1 MASLLIV
8 EDDSVI
14 HGLMK
19 ETLTRAGYT
28 VVSAYSGT
36 EGLLVLKN
44 ESIDLVLLDLMLPG
58 LTGEEVIREIRS
70 GSNVPVIAISAKVD
84 TTSKLEMLTNGADDY
99 LTKPFDLEELLARI
113 AIQLRHAEGKNKNN
127 AFLSYQNIKIDE
139 ESREV
144 KVGEN
149 ILHLTGREYDLLL
162 LFITHPQKVFSRA
175 NIYETIWREPYFDGD
190 KTINVYISNLRQKL
204 KQAGTEYIKTV
215 WGVGFRFD

>member
-19 ETLTRAGYT
+19 ETLTRTGYT

-36 EGLLVLKN
+36 EGLMVLKN

-58 LTGEEVIREIRS
+58 LPGEEVIRAIRS
-70 GSNVPVIAISAKVD
+70 KSNIPVIAISAKVD
-84 TTSKLEMLTNGADDY
+84 TASKLEMLTNGADDY
-99 LTKPFDLEELLARI
+99 LTKPFDLEELVARI
-113 AIQLRHAEGKNKNN
+113 VIQLRHAEGKNKNN
-127 AFLSYQNIKIDE
+127 AFLAYKNIKIDE

-190 KTINVYISNLRQKL
+190 KTINVHISNLRQKL
-204 KQAGTEYIKTV
+204 KQAGAEYIKTV